1 MFRTVLLFLT
11 LMGAANVALS
21 QTPLLKNASLLELE
35 SILAEYG
42 DVETERVQLDLEQ
55 GTVVILEISYSALP
69 QTVLTAYASEGP
81 IMLFGYFSEQDID
94 PRRFLLS
101 DEARGQNSWI
111 FEVDDDGDLGYKAFL
126 TPETREEMEELAI
139 ALMVLLQLTVEPHL
153 YNEAAPVVEVA
164 DALDIAACIES
175 VSAPMAS
182 LPMKMRQEFQPEAFC
197 LCIADRATEDPSLI
211 TAMLN
216 PTSDEGQALM
226 RSCWES
232 YLPRWQELGVT
243 FDAMM
248 AEVNGDEVNRNLRRN
263 WVRNCV
269 EAMVAEP
276 EWANSDIGYGQAE
289 GYCGCLFDEMAN
301 REDLSLA
308 DFEDLNSDAMVE
320 LQASCID
327 ELGLGSPAGW
337 NAGQLAQGCAGEQ
350 KLPLL
355 WNGSGY
361 QIRLTLGATIKYILL
376 DSGASEVIIDKR
388 WYEDLRAEGSIRPGD
403 YQGVEYLEIA
413 DGSVAT
419 IERYRVSSLTIGDC
433 VFRDFSIGVMEE
445 GGMMCGMGL
454 LGLFETWTLDT
465 RNSQL
470 ILRN

>member
-1 MFRTVLLFLT
+1 MLRAALLFT
-11 LMGAANVALS
+11 CWFGFQAVSTA
-21 QTPLLKNASLLELE
+21 QTPLLKNPSLLELE

-42 DVETERVQLDLEQ
+42 DVETERVSLDLEQ
-55 GTVVILEISYSALP
+55 GTVVMLEINYSALP
-69 QTVLTAYASEGP
+69 QTVMTAFASDGP
-81 IMLFGYFSEQDID
+81 IMLFGYFSQQDLN
-94 PRRFLLS
+94 PRLFLLS
-101 DEARGQNSWI
+101 DEARDQDSWM
-111 FEVDDDGDLGYKAFL
+111 FEVDDDGDLEYKAFL
-126 TPETREEMEELAI
+126 TPETREEMEELAV
-139 ALMVLLQLTVEPHL
+139 ALIVLLQLAVEPHF
-153 YNEAAPVVEVA
+153 YTPSPAAKTNEM
-164 DALDIAACIES
+164 LDISACIES

-182 LPMKMRQEFQPEAFC
+182 LPADMRREFQPEAYC
-197 LCIADRATEDPSLI
+197 LCIAEKATDDPSLI

-216 PTSDEGQALM
+216 PTSDEGKALM
-226 RSCWES
+226 RSCWDD
-232 YLPRWQELGVT
+232 YLPRWRELGVT

-263 WVRNCV
+263 WVRKCV

-289 GYCGCLFDEMAN
+289 GYCGCVFDEMSA

-320 LQASCID
+320 LQASCIE

-337 NAGQLAQGCAGEQ
+337 NAGQSAQGCVGEQ
-350 KLPLL
+350 RVPLL
-355 WNGSGY
+355 WNGAGY
-361 QIRLTLGATIKYILL
+361 QIRLTLGGTAKYILL
-376 DSGASEVIIDKR
+376 DSGASEVIIDQR
-388 WYEDLRAEGSIRPGD
+388 WYDDLRAEGSIRPGD

-413 DGSVAT
+413 DGSTAAV
-419 IERYRVSSLTIGDC
+419 ERYRVSSLTIGDC

-454 LGLFETWTLDT
+454 LGLFDSWTLDT
-465 RNSQL
+465 RNSEL